1 MTSFDVFLYIMY
13 SLSVLGMILIIFA
26 IGSAFYFM
34 CQPPDDRWWR
44 MTTEEEMDWLMNEQG
59 LSYDEAKEIVEI
71 PHRR

>member
-1 MTSFDVFLYIMY
+1 MIANLMMVFA
-13 SLSVLGMILIIFA
+13 VIFMGGLMFV

-34 CQPPDDRWWR
+34 CQPPDNTWWR